1 MRKKIGI
8 IGCGSWAEV
17 IKNSINKNTNFKLK
31 YLVCRNNK
39 RRKKFNDK
47 NIHIFESIEDL
58 LKEHRPDALY
68 LAGDPRMNYSAIK
81 IANNFKIECIV
92 EKPLCL
98 NLEDL
103 KKIVFIHKQ
112 KNNKIYINLPNLND
126 ERFLQLK
133 QIIFQKK
140 ILKVNIIEGSRGPFR
155 KNIDPIWD
163 WGTHPLTT
171 LFYLFDFKE
180 CNNFNIKKII
190 DNDKIF
196 KVYKMSFNYKKISI
210 KIITGNYLKAKQR
223 KIKFHYKNNEYL
235 MYDFNTKKILSSEN
249 FKSKISILNKKEYPL
264 PLEKLLEIFNKKKL
278 SSNQVKIFEC
288 GINSTKVLNKFF
300 KTT

>member
-1 MRKKIGI
+1 MKKKIGI
-8 IGCGSWAEV
+8 IGCGAWSKV
-17 IKNSINKNTNFKLK
+17 IQNSINKNSNYEFK

-39 RRKKFNDK
+39 KRKNFNDK
-47 NIHIFESIEDL
+47 NIHVFESIEDL
-58 LKEHRPDALY
+58 LKEYRPDALY
-68 LAGDPRMNYSAIK
+68 VAGDPRMNYSVIK
-81 IANNFKIECIV
+81 IASNLKIECIV
-92 EKPLCL
+92 EKPLCI

-103 KKIVFIHKQ
+103 KKIINIHKQ
-112 KNNKIYINLPNLND
+112 KKNKLYINLPNLND
-126 ERFLQLK
+126 EIFLKLK
-133 QIIFQKK
+133 KIIFQKK

-264 PLEKLLEIFNKKKL
+264 PLEKLLEIFSKKKL

>member
-8 IGCGSWAEV
+8 IGCGPWSEV
-17 IKNSINKNTNFKLK
+17 IQNSINKNNNYKLK

-39 RRKKFNDK
+39 KRKKFNDK
-47 NIHIFESIEDL
+47 KIHIFESIEDL

-68 LAGDPRMNYSAIK
+68 LAGDPKMNYSAIK
-81 IANNFKIECIV
+81 IATNFKIECIV
-92 EKPLCL
+92 EKPLCF

-103 KKIVFIHKQ
+103 KKIIYIHKQ
-112 KNNKIYINLPNLND
+112 KSNKIYINLPNLND

-133 QIIFQKK
+133 KIIFQKK

-180 CNNFNIKKII
+180 CNNFNTKKII

-196 KVYKMSFNYKKISI
+196 KVYKMSFNYKKIFI
-210 KIITGNYLKAKQR
+210 KIITGNYLKTKQR

-235 MYDFNTKKILSSEN
+235 MYDFNTKKIQSSEN
-249 FKSKISILNKKEYPL
+249 LKNKISILNKREYPL
-264 PLEKLLEIFNKKKL
+264 PLENLLDIFNNKKV
-278 SSNQVKIFEC
+278 SINQVKIFEC
-288 GINSTKVLNKFF
+288 GINSTKILNKFF

>member
-8 IGCGSWAEV
+8 IGCGLWSEV
-17 IKNSINKNTNFKLK
+17 IQNSINKNTSYKLK

-47 NIHIFESIEDL
+47 YIHVFESIEDL

-81 IANNFKIECIV
+81 IATNLNIECIV
-92 EKPLCL
+92 EKPLCF

-103 KKIVFIHKQ
+103 KKIIYIHKQ

-133 QIIFQKK
+133 KIIFQKK
-140 ILKVNIIEGSRGPFR
+140 IQKVNIIEGSRGPFR

-190 DNDKIF
+190 DNDKIY
-196 KVYKMSFNYKKISI
+196 KVYKMSFNYKNIFI
-210 KIITGNYLKAKQR
+210 KIITGNYLKTKQR

-235 MYDFNTKKILSSEN
+235 MYDFNTKKIQSSEN
-249 FKSKISILNKKEYPL
+249 LKNRISILNKREYPL
-264 PLEKLLEIFNKKKL
+264 PIENLLNIFNKKKV

-288 GINSTKVLNKFF
+288 GINSTKILNKFF
-300 KTT
+300 RTT